1 MVSPVIKGLA
11 LAILVVSGA
20 VGVSYILGYYDIV
33 DVPLIGEYARAKR
46 FEDELKKMGIIV
58 IEVPRG
64 NTSVKYYT
72 ALASR
77 PDIAPPDRAPWW
89 AHAIWNVKT
98 GHPDEIS
105 RLLLIEAREMVKR
118 SFEVV
123 AVFQRGGAKMTVEM
137 LKNGEGYGLTLAHY
151 YILWIYGEAPRTVMP
166 LTDSLGFR
174 QMIFRYLPYTTPD
187 EEWGYNWARALN
199 ESLTWEDY
207 KEMRL
212 EMCERSL
219 DRGGI
224 AMGGLLDKML
234 EYARKNHSRLDVDGY
249 LEACKM
255 VWELFTMRRTSPSL
269 ALLIRASQLAES
281 RTGLLIWAE
290 PDGKGWINIFIASI
304 EGDPRAGA
312 ELAYEMLKNISTT
325 FNRFVHPYFSYGMAT
340 SIGVFIGEPVKD
352 EVLGQ
357 LAIDHGLKC
366 YEYYAVYND
375 YLNRTE
381 YQVRSI
387 IGGLCMD
394 ANIDAYTN
402 NDINVVIFGSPDFL
416 REFTKVVFVP
426 VANPKAIEWINNAR
440 ISYIACLYDT
450 RCPDPDI
457 NNDVGVGYSTLSLY
471 KGVLMELQLSAP
483 NVYKDFWENLDTSKF
498 LLLLFTKIPE
508 ENPIIEIEMNPVGE
522 TYAEI
527 VRNALS
533 SGRWVV
539 GVVRY
544 HHPALLMDDIRVV
557 DFPTYTPKSYDYIV
571 VFVAPGLSKAIG

>member
-11 LAILVVSGA
+11 LVILVVTGS
-20 VGVSYILGYYDIV
+20 VGVSYILGYYDIIN
-33 DVPLIGEYARAKR
+33 VPLIGEYARAKR

-64 NTSVKYYT
+64 NGSVKYYT

-89 AHAIWNVKT
+89 ADAIWNVRT
-98 GHPDEIS
+98 GHPNEIS
-105 RLLLIEAREMVKR
+105 KFLLVEAREMVKR
-118 SFEVV
+118 SFETV

-151 YILWIYGEAPRTVMP
+151 YTLWIYGEAPHTVMP

-174 QMIFRYLPYTTPD
+174 QMIYRYLPYTTPD

-207 KEMRL
+207 RKMRL

-219 DRGGI
+219 DSGGI
-224 AMGGLLDKML
+224 AMGGFLYNML
-234 EYARKNHSRLDVDGY
+234 RYVRKNLSRLDVDGY

-281 RTGLLIWAE
+281 RTGLLIWGE

-312 ELAYEMLKNISTT
+312 ELAYEMLKNISIA
-325 FNRFVHPYFSYGMAT
+325 FNRFVYPYFDYGMAT
-340 SIGVFIGEPVKD
+340 SIGVFIGEPVMD
-352 EVLGQ
+352 EVLAQ
-357 LAIDHGLKC
+357 LAIKHGLKC
-366 YEYYAVYND
+366 YEYYEVYND

-381 YQVRSI
+381 YVTSSI
-387 IGGLCMD
+387 VGGFCMY
-394 ANIDAYTN
+394 AYIDAYQNTPQG
-402 NDINVVIFGSPDFL
+402 VVIFGSPDFI
-416 REFTKVVFVP
+416 REFTKVVLEP
-426 VANPKAIEWINNAR
+426 VASPKAIEWINTAR

-450 RCPDPDI
+450 LCPDPDI
-457 NNDVGVGYSTLSLY
+457 NNDEGLGFSQLMLY
-471 KGVLMELQLSAP
+471 KGVLMEFYLSAP
-483 NVYKDFWENLDTSKF
+483 NIYKAFWENLDTSKF
-498 LLLLFTKIPE
+498 LLILYTKTPE
-508 ENPIIEIEMNPVGE
+508 DNPIVETQDNPVWKTLTE
-522 TYAEI
+522 VE
-527 VRNALS
+527 VKALS

-539 GVVRY
+539 GVARY
-544 HHPALLMDDIRVV
+544 HHPALLMDDMRIV
-557 DFPTYTPKSYDYIV
+557 DFPPYTPKSYDYTV
-571 VFVAPGLSKAIG
+571 VFVTPGLSKAIG